1 MGSSLGDPTDAH
13 AGAFNQDEF
22 TANGVAAGADP
33 KESTMASGEIALMRG
48 IADGRLSR
56 REALKRGPRGGPG
69 PAALAGVLAASGQ
82 ASAQKKNDKI
92 EPNCIFVCCDEKCDT
107 HCYKCF
113 DWPKPKIATAA
124 LR

>member
-1 MGSSLGDPTDAH
+1 
-13 AGAFNQDEF
+13 
-22 TANGVAAGADP
+22 
-33 KESTMASGEIALMRG
+33 MASDEISLMRG

-56 REALKRGPRGGPG
+56 REALKLGLRGGLG
-69 PAALAGVLAASGQ
+69 LAALAGVLATSGQ
-82 ASAQKKNDKI
+82 ASAQKKIEKI

-113 DWPKPKIATAA
+113 DWPKPKIATMA